1 LRICRDQHYA
11 PRIAAALR
19 ERRTLVSENVADFV
33 PLVHLPSGRGEDHHG
48 LVFTSPAS
56 MPRGAGT
63 IGMFVEALDRLM
75 QERPTDD
82 ALQNRV
88 HWLRPPA

>member
-1 LRICRDQHYA
+1 
-11 PRIAAALR
+11 
-19 ERRTLVSENVADFV
+19 V
-33 PLVHLPSGRGEDHHG
+33 GG
-48 LVFTSPAS
+48 
-56 MPRGAGT
+56 GT